1 MIYISHRGNLI
12 GKSIKDEN
20 NPKYIMNA
28 IENGYDVE
36 IDVWFKNN
44 NFYLGHDEPIFNV
57 DKKFL
62 ENKKFW
68 CHAKN
73 IEALEELSK
82 IDSHYFWHQNDDFAL
97 TNKGVIWAYPGKHLT
112 ENSICVL
119 PESVNQKKFNCLGIC
134 SDLIE
139 NYKND

>member
-82 IDSHYFWHQNDDFAL
+82 IDSHYFWHQNDDFTL

-119 PESVNQKKFNCLGIC
+119 PESFNQKKFNCLGIC